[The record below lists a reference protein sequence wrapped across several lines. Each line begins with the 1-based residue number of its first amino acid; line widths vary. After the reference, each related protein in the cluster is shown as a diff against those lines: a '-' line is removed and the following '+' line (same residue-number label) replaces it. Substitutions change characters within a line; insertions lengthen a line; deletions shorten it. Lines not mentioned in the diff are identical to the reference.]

1 MISDV
6 TLTKSHLHSDDA
18 LDVSRV
24 LKFAV
29 KQCAI
34 DKTWLTPDEE
44 EIRLLID
51 IKAEAKADTPAI
63 KPDQLLKRLERLE
76 DVPECR
82 LAVGFVGFYGVKP
95 AELLA
100 LSFIDR

>member
-29 KQCAI
+29 KQCAT

-76 DVPECR
+76 DVPE
-82 LAVGFVGFYGVKP
+82 
-95 AELLA
+95 
-100 LSFIDR
+100 